1 MEWKPA
7 FRIPPGQIANGI
19 GTFALSA
26 RGAVKILIVVDVQND
41 FCPGGSLGVAGGDQV
56 VPFINSVRDDFP
68 LAVFTQDWHPQGH
81 QSFASS
87 HPGAKVGDL
96 IKVQGFDQV
105 MWPDHC
111 VQHTQGAE
119 FHPDLTR
126 RPGDPVFHKGELAAV
141 DSYSGFLDNDREHET
156 GLREYLQQ
164 QGVGEV
170 YVAGLAT
177 DYCVK
182 FTVLDALR
190 FGLKVSVYQQGC
202 RAVNLQ
208 PGDEARAYAE
218 MKAAGAVLVT

>member
-1 MEWKPA
+1 MKA
-7 FRIPPGQIANGI
+7 
-19 GTFALSA
+19 
-26 RGAVKILIVVDVQND
+26 LIVVDVQND
-41 FCPGGSLGVAGGDQV
+41 FCPGGSLGVSGGDQV
-56 VPFINSVRDDFP
+56 VPLINSVRGDFP
-68 LAVFTQDWHPQGH
+68 LTVFTQDWHPKGH

-87 HPGAKVGDL
+87 HPGARVGEI
-96 IKVQGFDQV
+96 IKVHGIDQV

-111 VQHTQGAE
+111 VQNTGGAE
-119 FHPDLTR
+119 FHPDLDK
-126 RPGDPVFHKGELAAV
+126 RPGDPVFHKGELEAV

-156 GLREYLQQ
+156 GLREFLRQ
-164 QGVGEV
+164 QGVREV

-190 FGLKVSVYQQGC
+190 FALKVSVYQEGC

-218 MKAAGAVLVT
+218 MEAAGAVVVT